1 MEKLV
6 IYVTTQTHSLGLKAG
21 LILGIPVYAFPVRE
35 EDNFCLRGE
44 DVSKTIEKDKAEGK
58 HPFVISESDQPRVRF
73 VDLKSLSQLL
83 PLEPHRVE
91 RVTTSMR
98 LARHVSPNGIRMFAP
113 NLII

>member
-58 HPFVISESDQPRVRF
+58 HPFVISESDPPRVRF
-73 VDLKSLSQLL
+73 VNSRIS
-83 PLEPHRVE
+83 VA
-91 RVTTSMR
+91 VATVGTTSSGAIDNIDEIGETR
-98 LARHVSPNGIRMFAP
+98 ES
-113 NLII
+113 